1 MTIADLAAYG
11 GLFTTALVAATI
23 LPAQS
28 ELLLIAL
35 LTAGG
40 QSPAL
45 LVASASLGN
54 VLGSI
59 VNWGLGRFL
68 LHLRHRRWFPLKPAV
83 FDRAVGWYNRYG
95 LWSLLLAWLPVV
107 GDPLTVVAGALR
119 VDLLRFTVLVTIGKV
134 GRYVFIALSVL
145 WWSAG

>member
-1 MTIADLAAYG
+1 MSADLAAYA

-28 ELLLIAL
+28 EILLAAL
-35 LTAGG
+35 LAAGE
-40 QSPAL
+40 QNPVL
-45 LVASASLGN
+45 LVAFASLGN

-59 VNWGLGRFL
+59 INWGLGRFL
-68 LHLRHRRWFPLKPAV
+68 IHLRHRRWFPLKPEV
-83 FDRAVGWYNRYG
+83 FDRAVGWYDRYG

-119 VDLLRFTVLVTIGKV
+119 VDLLRFTVLVAIGKV

>member
-1 MTIADLAAYG
+1 MSTDLAAYG

-28 ELLLIAL
+28 ELPLAAL
-35 LTAGG
+35 LTAGD
-40 QSPAL
+40 QNPVL
-45 LVASASLGN
+45 LVAFASLGN

-59 VNWGLGRFL
+59 INWGLGRFL
-68 LHLRHRRWFPLKPAV
+68 IHLRHRRWFPLKPEV

-119 VDLLRFTVLVTIGKV
+119 VDLLRFTALVAIGKV

>member
-1 MTIADLAAYG
+1 MSTDLAAYG

-28 ELLLIAL
+28 ELLLAAL
-35 LTAGG
+35 LTAGD
-40 QSPAL
+40 QNPVL
-45 LVASASLGN
+45 LVAFASLGN

-59 VNWGLGRFL
+59 INWGLGRFL
-68 LHLRHRRWFPLKPAV
+68 IHLRHRRWFPLKPEV

-95 LWSLLLAWLPVV
+95 LWSPLLAWLPVV

-119 VDLLRFTVLVTIGKV
+119 VDLLRFTALVAIGKV